1 MRAACLYLSPTL
13 VSKLK
18 IHSEQQQQQQNPD
31 EIK

>member
-1 MRAACLYLSPTL
+1 MRAACLYLSPTF

-18 IHSEQQQQQQNPD
+18 IHSEQQQQQNPD